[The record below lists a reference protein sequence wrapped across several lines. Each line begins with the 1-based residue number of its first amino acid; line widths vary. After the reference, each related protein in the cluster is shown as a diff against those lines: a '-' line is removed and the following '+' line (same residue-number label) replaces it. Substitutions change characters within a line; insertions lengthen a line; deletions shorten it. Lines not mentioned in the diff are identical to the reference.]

1 MVLGAKR
8 HFKVL
13 LLIIYSSTF
22 FNKLIFAGV
31 NVVNEDSSHRLQHSN
46 SSTSGGAAAAART
59 LWDEH
64 QIAKALDAM
73 MEAAFAANDD
83 DNEGVAVAD
92 AITAVLEGAT
102 STSKQDMCK
111 ELDKFF
117 EGLLQHRSQI
127 SVYLLPQAF
136 LT

>member
-1 MVLGAKR
+1 M
-8 HFKVL
+8 
-13 LLIIYSSTF
+13 
-22 FNKLIFAGV
+22 

-46 SSTSGGAAAAART
+46 SSTSGRAAAAART

-102 STSKQDMCK
+102 SISKQHMCK
-111 ELDKFF
+111 ELAKFF
-117 EGLLQHRSQI
+117 EGLLQQSLAD
-127 SVYLLPQAF
+127 LLIVFF
-136 LT
+136 LPPLC